1 MKNAIA
7 RIAGKLGLATVEQI
21 KTRDRKIASL
31 EQHLVDLQC
40 EIGGLEQG
48 LSNLETDGPAIDSE
62 QIVRDGLD
70 AIGDV
75 SEFVDPFALDLD
87 GVIGG
92 LDLDEHID
100 TDAVAREVLDHIS
113 KILAR

>member
-21 KTRDRKIASL
+21 KDRDRKIASL

-40 EIGGLEQG
+40 ELTGLESG
-48 LSNLETDGPAIDSE
+48 VANLEAASDPDPAT
-62 QIVRDGLD
+62 IVRDGLD

-92 LDLDEHID
+92 LDLDDHID